1 MLEKEIQDKLGVSMK
16 IKPLPPMNSLIVFE
30 AAARHLSFTQAAN
43 ELNVTQGAISRQI
56 RQLEEYLGKEL
67 FVRANRNI
75 FLTPTG
81 LQYYKTIYSALLDVA
96 QATAEIKKWQ
106 GEHQITVATT
116 NAMAALWLL
125 PKVASFQQ
133 NNEGIDLRILTTE
146 NILDLHKIDF
156 DLALFYCRT
165 PPAEMRVTT
174 LFPEEVFPVCS
185 PSYLKQF
192 NTDSTSEDILGKALL
207 YLDDSQKDWITWAEW
222 FEAVNYPIV
231 KPKNRININNYSM
244 LLQAAINGQGV
255 ALAWGSLVDDYL
267 KSGALVRPVETVLRT
282 EANFSMLEPTDKGII
297 PPSVKQF
304 RSWLL
309 DQLPGKVGQKGLN

>member
-1 MLEKEIQDKLGVSMK
+1 MK

-30 AAARHLSFTQAAN
+30 AAARHLSFTKAAN

-67 FVRANRNI
+67 FIRANRNI
-75 FLTPTG
+75 SLTPMG
-81 LQYYKTIYSALLDVA
+81 LQYYQTIYSALLNVA

-106 GEHQITVATT
+106 GDHQITVATT

-125 PKVASFQQ
+125 PKVAAFQQ
-133 NNEGIDLRILTTE
+133 NNEGVDLRILTTE
-146 NILDLHKIDF
+146 NISDLHKMDF
-156 DLALFYCRT
+156 DLALFYCRV
-165 PPAEMRVTT
+165 PPTGMRVTT

-185 PSYLKQF
+185 PNYLAQF
-192 NTDSTSEDILGKALL
+192 QTESSPEEIFGKALL
-207 YLDDSQKDWITWAEW
+207 YLDDSQKDWVTWNEW
-222 FEAVNYPIV
+222 FEAVNYPVV
-231 KPKNRININNYSM
+231 KPKNRVNINNYPM

-267 KSGALVRPVETVLRT
+267 QSGALVRPVETVLRT
-282 EANFSMLEPTDKGII
+282 QANFSMLEPSDRGLV
-297 PPSVKQF
+297 PSSVKHF

-309 DQLPGKVGQKGLN
+309 DQLPGQVGQKGLN

>member
-1 MLEKEIQDKLGVSMK
+1 MK

-30 AAARHLSFTQAAN
+30 AAARHLSFTKAAD
-43 ELNVTQGAISRQI
+43 ELTVTQGAISRQI

-67 FVRANRNI
+67 FIRANRNI

-81 LQYYKTIYSALLDVA
+81 LQYYQTIYSSLLNVA

-133 NNEGIDLRILTTE
+133 HNEGVDLRILTTE
-146 NILDLHKIDF
+146 NISDLHKMDF

-165 PPAEMRVTT
+165 PPEKMTVTT

-185 PSYLKQF
+185 PSYLAQF
-192 NTDSTSEDILGKALL
+192 KDQINPDIIFGKTLL
-207 YLDDSQKDWITWAEW
+207 YLDDSQKDWITWSEW
-222 FEAVNYPIV
+222 FEAVNLPVV
-231 KPKNRININNYSM
+231 KPKNRVNINNYPM

-267 KSGALVRPVETVLRT
+267 KAGTLIRPVETILRT
-282 EANFSMLEPTDKGII
+282 KANFCMLEPADRGMI
-297 PPSVKQF
+297 PSSVKHF
-304 RSWLL
+304 RNWLL
-309 DQLPGKVGQKGLN
+309 EQLPGQVGQKGLN

>member
-1 MLEKEIQDKLGVSMK
+1 MK

-43 ELNVTQGAISRQI
+43 ELSVTQGAISRQI

-81 LQYYKTIYSALLDVA
+81 LQYYQTIYSALLDVS

-133 NNEGIDLRILTTE
+133 NEGVDLRILATD
-146 NILDLHKIDF
+146 NIQDLHRMDCDF
-156 DLALFYCRT
+156 ALFYCRV
-165 PPAEMRVTT
+165 PPTGMKVTT

-185 PSYLKQF
+185 PSYLAQF
-192 NTDSTSEDILGKALL
+192 QENKTPEAIFGKALL
-207 YLDDSQKDWITWAEW
+207 YLDESQKDWITWNEW
-222 FEAVNYPIV
+222 FESVDYPII
-231 KPKNRININNYSM
+231 KPRNRVNINNYPM

-267 KSGALVRPVETVLRT
+267 QRGVLVRPVETILRT
-282 EANFSMLEPTDKGII
+282 QANFCMLEPLDRGVI
-297 PPSVKQF
+297 PSSVKHF
-304 RSWLL
+304 RHWLL
-309 DQLPGKVGQKGLN
+309 DQLPGQVGQKGLN

>member
-1 MLEKEIQDKLGVSMK
+1 MK

-67 FVRANRNI
+67 FIRANRNI
-75 FLTPTG
+75 SLTPMG
-81 LQYYKTIYSALLDVA
+81 LQYYQTIYSALLDVA

-133 NNEGIDLRILTTE
+133 NNEGVDLRILTTE
-146 NILDLHKIDF
+146 NILDLQKMDF

-165 PPAEMRVTT
+165 PPVGMKSTT

-185 PSYLKQF
+185 PSYLAQF
-192 NTDSTSEDILGKALL
+192 KENPTAEEIFTKALL

-222 FEAVNYPIV
+222 FEAVDLPVV
-231 KPKNRININNYSM
+231 KPKNRVNINNYPM
-244 LLQAAINGQGV
+244 LLQAAMNGQGV
-255 ALAWGSLVDDYL
+255 ALAWGSLIDGYL
-267 KSGALVRPVETVLRT
+267 DNGSLVRPVETVLRSQ
-282 EANFSMLEPTDKGII
+282 ANFSMLEPADRGLV
-297 PPSVKQF
+297 PSSVKHF

-309 DQLPGKVGQKGLN
+309 DQLSGEVGEKGLNV

>member
-1 MLEKEIQDKLGVSMK
+1 MK

-30 AAARHLSFTQAAN
+30 AAARHLSFTKAAD
-43 ELNVTQGAISRQI
+43 ELTVTQGAISRQI

-67 FVRANRNI
+67 FIRSNRNI
-75 FLTPTG
+75 SLTPTG
-81 LQYYKTIYSALLDVA
+81 LQYYQTIYSSLLNVA

-133 NNEGIDLRILTTE
+133 NNEGVDLRILTTE
-146 NILDLHKIDF
+146 NILDLHKMDF

-165 PPAEMRVTT
+165 PPERMNVTT

-185 PSYLKQF
+185 PSYLAQF
-192 NTDSTSEDILGKALL
+192 NADSTPEDIFGKALL

-222 FEAVNYPIV
+222 FEAVNYPVV
-231 KPKNRININNYSM
+231 KPKNRVNINNYPM

-255 ALAWGSLVDDYL
+255 ALAWGSLIDDYL
-267 KSGALVRPVETVLRT
+267 QSGTLVRPVETVLRT
-282 EANFSMLEPTDKGII
+282 QANFCMLEPSDRGMI
-297 PPSVKQF
+297 PSSVKHF
-304 RSWLL
+304 RNWLL
-309 DQLPGKVGQKGLN
+309 DQLPGQVGQKGLN

>member
-1 MLEKEIQDKLGVSMK
+1 MK

-30 AAARHLSFTQAAN
+30 AAARHLSFTKAAE

-75 FLTPTG
+75 SLTPTG
-81 LQYYKTIYSALLDVA
+81 LQYYQTIYSSLLNVA

-133 NNEGIDLRILTTE
+133 NNEGVDLRILTTE
-146 NILDLHKIDF
+146 NIQDLHKMDF

-165 PPAEMRVTT
+165 PPLGMKVTT

-185 PSYLKQF
+185 PSYLAQF
-192 NTDSTSEDILGKALL
+192 NAESTPDNIFGKSLL
-207 YLDDSQKDWITWAEW
+207 SLDDSQKDWITWGEW
-222 FEAVNYPIV
+222 FEAVNYSVV
-231 KPKNRININNYSM
+231 KPKNRVNINNYPM

-267 KSGALVRPVETVLRT
+267 QAGTLIRPVETVLRT
-282 EANFSMLEPTDKGII
+282 QANFCMLEPSDRGVI
-297 PPSVKQF
+297 PSSVKHF
-304 RSWLL
+304 RNWLL
-309 DQLPGKVGQKGLN
+309 DQLPGQVGQKGLN

>member
-1 MLEKEIQDKLGVSMK
+1 MK

-67 FVRANRNI
+67 FIRANRNI
-75 FLTPTG
+75 SLTPMG
-81 LQYYKTIYSALLDVA
+81 LQYYQTIYSALLDVA

-125 PKVASFQQ
+125 PKVAVFQQ
-133 NNEGIDLRILTTE
+133 NNEGIDLRILTTD
-146 NILDLHKIDF
+146 NISDLHKMDF
-156 DLALFYCRT
+156 DLALFYCRV
-165 PPAEMRVTT
+165 PPTGMRVTT

-185 PSYLKQF
+185 PNYLAQF
-192 NTDSTSEDILGKALL
+192 QADSSPEEIFGKALL
-207 YLDDSQKDWITWAEW
+207 YLDDSQKDWVTWNEW

-231 KPKNRININNYSM
+231 KPKNRVNINNYPM

-267 KSGALVRPVETVLRT
+267 QSGTLVRPVETVLRT
-282 EANFSMLEPTDKGII
+282 HANFSMLEPGDRGVI
-297 PPSVKQF
+297 PSSVKHF
-304 RSWLL
+304 RNWLL
-309 DQLPGKVGQKGLN
+309 DQLPGQVGQKGLN

>member
-1 MLEKEIQDKLGVSMK
+1 MK

-30 AAARHLSFTQAAN
+30 AAARHLSFTKAAN

-67 FVRANRNI
+67 FLRANRNI
-75 FLTPTG
+75 SLTPTG
-81 LQYYKTIYSALLDVA
+81 LQYYQTIYSALLDVA

-125 PKVASFQQ
+125 PKVAAFQQ
-133 NNEGIDLRILTTE
+133 NNEGVDLRILTTD
-146 NILDLHKIDF
+146 NISDLHKMDF
-156 DLALFYCRT
+156 DLALFYCRV
-165 PPAEMRVTT
+165 PPAGMRVTT

-185 PSYLKQF
+185 PNYLAQF
-192 NTDSTSEDILGKALL
+192 KEDSSPEEIFGKALL
-207 YLDDSQKDWITWAEW
+207 YLDDAQKDWITWAEW

-231 KPKNRININNYSM
+231 KPKNRVNINNYPM
-244 LLQAAINGQGV
+244 LLQASINGQGV

-267 KSGALVRPVETVLRT
+267 QSGALVRPVETVLRT
-282 EANFSMLEPTDKGII
+282 QANFSMLEPADRGVI
-297 PPSVKQF
+297 PSSVKHF

-309 DQLPGKVGQKGLN
+309 DQLPGQVGQKGLS

>member
-1 MLEKEIQDKLGVSMK
+1 MK

-43 ELNVTQGAISRQI
+43 ELSVTQGAISRQV

-81 LQYYKTIYSALLDVA
+81 LQYYKTIYSSLLEVA
-96 QATAEIKKWQ
+96 QATSEIKKWQ
-106 GEHQITVATT
+106 GEHQVTVATT

-125 PKVASFQQ
+125 PKIAAFQQ
-133 NNEGIDLRILTTE
+133 SEGIDLRILTIE
-146 NILDLHKIDF
+146 NIQNLYKMDF
-156 DLALFYCRT
+156 DLALFYCRL
-165 PPAEMRVTT
+165 PPVDMKVTN

-185 PSYLKQF
+185 PSYLLRF
-192 NTDSTSEDILGKALL
+192 NEDDQSKNIFAKSLL
-207 YLDDSQKDWITWAEW
+207 YLDDSEKDWITWVEW
-222 FEAVNYPIV
+222 FEAVNFPVV
-231 KPKNRININNYSM
+231 KPKNRVNINNYPM

-267 KSGALVRPVETVLRT
+267 NSGVLVRPIETVLKT
-282 EANFSMLEPTDKGII
+282 KANFSMLEPKDRGVI
-297 PPSVKQF
+297 PLSVKKF

-309 DQLPGKVGQKGLN
+309 EQLPNGIGEKGLSK

>member
-1 MLEKEIQDKLGVSMK
+1 MK

-43 ELNVTQGAISRQI
+43 ELNVTQGAISRQV

-67 FVRANRNI
+67 FIRANRNI
-75 FLTPTG
+75 SLTPMG
-81 LQYYKTIYSALLDVA
+81 LQYYQTIYSALLNVA

-125 PKVASFQQ
+125 PKVATFQQ
-133 NNEGIDLRILTTE
+133 NNEGVDLRILTTE
-146 NILDLHKIDF
+146 NILDLQKMDF
-156 DLALFYCRT
+156 DLALFYCRK
-165 PPAEMRVTT
+165 PPAGMKVTT

-185 PSYLKQF
+185 PNYLAQF
-192 NTDSTSEDILGKALL
+192 KENSTPEEIFGKALL

-222 FEAVNYPIV
+222 FQAVNYPVV
-231 KPKNRININNYSM
+231 KPKNRVNINNYPM

-255 ALAWGSLVDDYL
+255 ALAWGSLIDDYL
-267 KSGALVRPVETVLRT
+267 KNGSLVRPVETVLRT
-282 EANFSMLEPTDKGII
+282 EANFSMLEPSDRGVI
-297 PPSVKQF
+297 PSSVKHF

-309 DQLPGKVGQKGLN
+309 EQLPGQVGQKGLN